1 VFVTH
6 NYFYTHQIAFYTHQS
21 ACYSHQ
27 RPRTV
32 RTCIQ
37 VSTNWHLQVHLSL
50 EHSQWGREFKTAG
63 NNAAIHIKGQHCR
76 LKLPLEVE
84 DSVNTVLELMLCF
97 SANQQTCMAGIQYLW
112 SALLRPPSGVSV
124 RIFTDSQTRSVL
136 SVAMRTLRLHGY
148 QRSPWDRRPSRFDV
162 QHDAEMEGDGA
173 RIYTCLTLV
182 VALVHSAGWKSTMDA
197 NPQPGEFPELCPD
210 LKFLGPVLLHFY
222 KDMSLTIGPAD
233 GSPPQ
238 FRDHWTSDWG
248 GIQRQGANAF
258 QRLLETLDRASLR
271 TLLGGLGNK
280 NWHRLCTQWSQMR
293 MQCKISDTAGTD
305 MKNDKMTTAIATLL
319 EKKSFSE
326 DDFLVH
332 GDRMYQWI
340 AEMTQFEGSGET
352 GTCILP
358 LAHGCRALSN
368 ILTFPQCEDIVS
380 ANCRLN
386 IISTIVESLVSQ
398 TDDMKEWHVR
408 EVKAVG
414 QTILDCSLGVPTL
427 PFQRALVAAIHALWN
442 TGGEPP
448 NQRTFNWTFW
458 WTQWLASLLDKG
470 LWTTAL
476 VVECNG
482 IEELVLLFK
491 TWRSNIT
498 IVTWILHILKGLATD
513 KACKEEI
520 MRVEGWKI
528 PLQAF
533 EYCRRIPHPGAAP
546 LTVDAN
552 TVIHLALDLLCNLAD
567 LIHDNL
573 HHLDVVNPPP
583 TSWTG
588 VPVWNLLLGIQLA
601 LTDPRSSP
609 TTLAVGCRAY
619 AQLASVYTGIYDS
632 GSLEVDHWLVITREH
647 APDLPRESFCLH
659 YPFGGLMGTR
669 IRVGAALLE
678 GLMGGVSK
686 TVLQLEGNISHRGAA
701 TVGRQILSALV
712 PPGWTRNQQSLP
724 VNWIHKASGATCPE
738 FPLVMELSVRI
749 FAVAHIDR
757 YTVSIWIPWQCTL
770 TDLAKLLP
778 LRGVHSDA
786 TRSAI
791 TFFTR
796 LPGKWPFER
805 PQAGSVQIR
814 TLLGQKDAMAIPE
827 SVPLSAV
834 DEDNRLT
841 ILARVPPR
849 QEGAPDDN
857 A

>member
-1 VFVTH
+1 M
-6 NYFYTHQIAFYTHQS
+6 Q
-21 ACYSHQ
+21 
-27 RPRTV
+27 
-32 RTCIQ
+32 
-37 VSTNWHLQVHLSL
+37 
-50 EHSQWGREFKTAG
+50 
-63 NNAAIHIKGQHCR
+63 
-76 LKLPLEVE
+76 
-84 DSVNTVLELMLCF
+84 
-97 SANQQTCMAGIQYLW
+97 
-112 SALLRPPSGVSV
+112 
-124 RIFTDSQTRSVL
+124 
-136 SVAMRTLRLHGY
+136 TLRLHGY
-148 QRSPWDRRPSRFDV
+148 QRTPWDRRPSLFDV

-210 LKFLGPVLLHFY
+210 LKFLGRVLLHFY

-380 ANCRLN
+380 ADCRLN
-386 IISTIVESLVSQ
+386 IISTIVESLVLQ

-491 TWRSNIT
+491 TRRSNIT

-528 PLQAF
+528 LLQAF

-583 TSWTG
+583 TSWIG

-659 YPFGGLMGTR
+659 YPFGGY
-669 IRVGAALLE
+669 
-678 GLMGGVSK
+678 
-686 TVLQLEGNISHRGAA
+686 A
-701 TVGRQILSALV
+701 TVGRHFLSALV
-712 PPGWTRNQQSLP
+712 PPGWARNQHSLP

-738 FPLVMELSVRI
+738 FSLVMELSVRI

-757 YTVSIWIPWQCTL
+757 YAVSIWIPW
-770 TDLAKLLP
+770 
-778 LRGVHSDA
+778 
-786 TRSAI
+786 
-791 TFFTR
+791 
-796 LPGKWPFER
+796 
-805 PQAGSVQIR
+805 
-814 TLLGQKDAMAIPE
+814 
-827 SVPLSAV
+827 
-834 DEDNRLT
+834 
-841 ILARVPPR
+841 
-849 QEGAPDDN
+849 
-857 A
+857 